1 MKKFCAFFVALMGM
15 VAASCSNEESLD
27 SSVNPSNEQSQL
39 APVTVSVSGFAVS
52 QSDFSDTDN
61 PLGARATTRATA
73 VGDYSGLKKL
83 TLAFYKSDGTEQVKV
98 THTKGSMP
106 EGDTFGE
113 FSTSLPLGS
122 YTMVV
127 LGYTFYE
134 GDEFTLTSATLAGF
148 TGDVRETFA
157 ATQPV
162 NITSANAVEL
172 SATLDRIVTKLQVV
186 STDGK
191 TANVSKV
198 RMTFAAGSRSFD
210 PTTGLAPSNTGSVST
225 VGNSAGVGE
234 TSSSVGYVFLATD
247 EQTMN
252 VTIETL
258 DSEGNTIF
266 STVVSNVPF
275 KRNRATRLTGSMY
288 DVSAS
293 ATAGGFQVNTTWL
306 DEEDPINF

>member
-1 MKKFCAFFVALMGM
+1 MNYKMIFAAMALI
-15 VAASCSNEESLD
+15 AASCTNESLD
-27 SSVNPSNEQSQL
+27 SSVNLSSEQAA
-39 APVTVSVSGFAVS
+39 APVTVRVGEFAVS
-52 QSDFSDTDN
+52 QSDFSDTDD
-61 PLGARATTRATA
+61 PQGARATTRATA
-73 VGDYSGLKKL
+73 VGSYTGIKFL
-83 TLAFYKSDGTEQVKV
+83 TLAFYASNGTEVYKATQNREDN
-98 THTKGSMP
+98 TTFT
-106 EGDTFGE
+106 TFGE

-127 LGYTFYE
+127 MGYKLFDD
-134 GDEFTLTSATLAGF
+134 DEFTLTSANLAGF

-162 NITSANAVEL
+162 SITSANAVEL

-247 EQTMN
+247 EQTMD

-258 DSEGNTIF
+258 DADGNTIY
-266 STVVSNVPF
+266 STVVANVPF
-275 KRNRATRLTGSMY
+275 KRNRVTKLTGSMY
-288 DVSAS
+288 PTAAS
-293 ATAGGFQVNTTWL
+293 ATVGSFLVNTTWL
-306 DEEDPINF
+306 DDIDPIAF

>member
-1 MKKFCAFFVALMGM
+1 MKKVSIFFVALMGM
-15 VAASCSNEESLD
+15 VAASCSNDESLD
-27 SSVNPSNEQSQL
+27 SGVNLSSEQTL
-39 APVTVSVSGFAVS
+39 APVTVSVSGFS
-52 QSDFSDTDN
+52 IEQEDF
-61 PLGARATTRATA
+61 PGTTRATA
-73 VGDYSGLKKL
+73 FGSYNGIKSLI
-83 TLAFYKSDGTEQVKV
+83 LAFYSSNGTEVYKHMQNRDALEP
-98 THTKGSMP
+98 G
-106 EGDTFGE
+106 ETFGE

-127 LGYTFYE
+127 MGYTFFE
-134 GDEFTLTSATLAGF
+134 GDEFTLTSANLAGF

-172 SATLDRIVTKLQVV
+172 SATLDRIVTKLIVE

-198 RMTFAAGSRSFD
+198 RMTFAAGSRSLD

-225 VGNSAGVGE
+225 VGNSAEVGA

-258 DSEGNTIF
+258 DSDGNTIY
-266 STVVSNVPF
+266 STLVTNVPF
-275 KRNRATRLTGSMY
+275 KRNRVTRLAGAMY

-293 ATAGGFQVNTTWL
+293 ATAGSFQVNTNWL

>member
-1 MKKFCAFFVALMGM
+1 MKKVSILFVALMGM
-15 VAASCSNEESLD
+15 VAASCSNDESLD

-61 PLGARATTRATA
+61 PQGTTTRAQA
-73 VGDYSGLKKL
+73 VGSYNGIKSL
-83 TLAFYKSDGTEQVKV
+83 TLAFYASNGAEVYKHTQNRDALEQ
-98 THTKGSMP
+98 
-106 EGDTFGE
+106 GDTFGE

-127 LGYTFYE
+127 LGYKLFD
-134 GDEFTLTSATLAGF
+134 GDEFALSSANLAGF

-225 VGNSAGVGE
+225 VGVSAGVGE

-258 DSEGNTIF
+258 DADGNTIY
-266 STVVSNVPF
+266 STVVANVPF

>member
-1 MKKFCAFFVALMGM
+1 MAGFALL
-15 VAASCSNEESLD
+15 AASCSNE
-27 SSVNPSNEQSQL
+27 SVEQSNEQAAEQAKAS
-39 APVTVSVSGFAVS
+39 VTVRVDGFVVS
-52 QSDFSDTDN
+52 QEDF
-61 PLGARATTRATA
+61 PGTTRATA
-73 VGDYSGLKKL
+73 VGSYNGIKSL
-83 TLAFYKSDGTEQVKV
+83 TLAFYASNGTEVYK
-98 THTKGSMP
+98 HTQNRDAL
-106 EGDTFGE
+106 EQGDTFGE
-113 FSTSLPLGS
+113 FSTTLPLGS

-127 LGYTFYE
+127 LGYKLFD
-134 GDEFTLTSATLAGF
+134 GDEFALSSANLAGF

-162 NITSANAVEL
+162 SITSANVVEL

-258 DSEGNTIF
+258 DADGNTIY
-266 STVVSNVPF
+266 STVVANVPF

>member
-1 MKKFCAFFVALMGM
+1 MKNFKFFFAAMALM
-15 VAASCSNEESLD
+15 AASCTNESLD
-27 SSVNPSNEQSQL
+27 SSVNSSNEQAA
-39 APVTVSVSGFAVS
+39 APVTVSVSEFAVS
-52 QSDFSDTDN
+52 QNDFSDTDD
-61 PLGARATTRATA
+61 PRGTQATTRAQA
-73 VGDYSGLKKL
+73 VGSYAGVKSL
-83 TLAFYKSDGTEQVKV
+83 TLAFYASNGTEVYK
-98 THTKGSMP
+98 HTQNR
-106 EGDTFGE
+106 EDNTTFTTFGE

-134 GDEFTLTSATLAGF
+134 GDVFTLTSANLAGF

-157 ATQPV
+157 TTQAV
-162 NITSANAVEL
+162 NITNANAVEL

-198 RMTFAAGSRSFD
+198 RMTFASGSRSFD

-225 VGNSAGVGE
+225 VGVSATVGT
-234 TSSSVGYVFLATD
+234 TSTSIGYVFLATD

-258 DSEGNTIF
+258 DADGNTVF

-275 KRNRATRLTGSMY
+275 KRNRVTRLTGAMY
-288 DVSAS
+288 DVNAS
-293 ATAGGFQVNTTWL
+293 ATASGFQVNTTWL

>member
-1 MKKFCAFFVALMGM
+1 MKKVSILFVALMGM
-15 VAASCSNEESLD
+15 VAASCSNDESLD

-61 PLGARATTRATA
+61 PQGARATTRATA
-73 VGDYSGLKKL
+73 VGEYSGLKKL

-134 GDEFTLTSATLAGF
+134 GDEFALSSATLAGF

-162 NITSANAVEL
+162 NITSANAVEF

-258 DSEGNTIF
+258 DADGNTIY
-266 STVVSNVPF
+266 STVVANVPF

>member
-1 MKKFCAFFVALMGM
+1 MKKLFLMAGFALL
-15 VAASCSNEESLD
+15 AASCSNE
-27 SSVNPSNEQSQL
+27 SVEQSNEQAAEQAKAS
-39 APVTVSVSGFAVS
+39 VTVRVDGFVVS
-52 QSDFSDTDN
+52 QEDF
-61 PLGARATTRATA
+61 PGTTRATA
-73 VGDYSGLKKL
+73 VGSYTGIKFL
-83 TLAFYKSDGTEQVKV
+83 TLAFYASNGTEVYK
-98 THTKGSMP
+98 HTQNRDALEQG
-106 EGDTFGE
+106 ETFGE

-134 GDEFTLTSATLAGF
+134 GDEFTLSSANLAGF

-162 NITSANAVEL
+162 SITSANAVEL
-172 SATLDRIVTKLQVV
+172 SATLDRIVTKLQVL

-191 TANVSKV
+191 AANVSKV

-258 DSEGNTIF
+258 DADGNTIY
-266 STVVSNVPF
+266 STVVTNVPF
-275 KRNRATRLTGSMY
+275 KRNRVTKLTGSMY
-288 DVSAS
+288 PTAAS
-293 ATAGGFQVNTTWL
+293 ATVGSFLVNTTWL
-306 DEEDPINF
+306 DDIDPIAF